1 MFNGSVRFSNMFDF
15 PGLSLGLSTILGD
28 DFNYWVTTRDDF
40 SIING
45 GHLQFDSNLENRLI
59 GIIQVYKNK

>member
-1 MFNGSVRFSNMFDF
+1 MFDF